1 MYYRLLRAA
10 KEALTPGSRGH
21 LQIVKDLLEDHL
33 KAAREIIRDT
43 AILEPLERQIEYDC
57 IKLKSF
63 LEAAQV
69 GILVIESALRA
80 ITRLEADIATQQ
92 HRL

>member
-1 MYYRLLRAA
+1 LLRAA
-10 KEALTPGSRGH
+10 KEALTPGSREH
-21 LQIVKDLLEDHL
+21 LQIVKDLLDDHL

-43 AILEPLERQIEYDC
+43 IILEPLERQIEYDC

-69 GILVIESALRA
+69 SSSSTMSLSLLAFA
-80 ITRLEADIATQQ
+80 S
-92 HRL
+92 

>member
-1 MYYRLLRAA
+1 LLRAA
-10 KEALTPGSRGH
+10 IEALTPGSREH
-21 LQIVKDLLEDHL
+21 LQIVKDLLDDHL

-43 AILEPLERQIEYDC
+43 TILEPLERQIEYDC

-69 GILVIESALRA
+69 SNSSTIGF
-80 ITRLEADIATQQ
+80 ITTGFCKLKDKNSS
-92 HRL
+92 